1 MQNELL
7 ATARSYIGTR
17 FHHQGRLKGKGI
29 DCLGLLVCVAQ
40 ELSLVA
46 RDGSHFSAAD
56 KIDYSHQPDTQAL
69 RNTLDGLLWPLVIP
83 SRHPAEGV
91 ALAQDLSII
100 NDEILRSRLRASQND
115 SIKPADIALFSIQG
129 MPQHMGII
137 SDFDGGLGLIHAYAP
152 AKKVVEHAL
161 DDFWC
166 SKMVC
171 AYRVTSEL

>member
-1 MQNELL
+1 MQNELI

-46 RDGSHFSAAD
+46 RDGSNFSDAD
-56 KIDYSHQPDTQAL
+56 RIDYSHQPDTQAL
-69 RNTLDGLLWPLVIP
+69 RHTLDRLLFPVM
-83 SRHPAEGV
+83 SRHPAEGQ
-91 ALAQDLSII
+91 ALAQDLGNII
-100 NDEILRSRLRASQND
+100 SRSCAVLNGSQDDNDDNTIR
-115 SIKPADIALFSIQG
+115 PTDIALFSIDG
-129 MPQHMGII
+129 LPQHMGII
-137 SDFDGGLGLIHAYAP
+137 SDFGSGLGLIHAYAP

-171 AYRVTSEL
+171 AYRL